1 MQFVDIFLAQLI
13 DPFRI
18 GLLVVL
24 VMTAVNTSAQTGFF
38 LPLLLGAIFVAILI
52 PTAMSDEAG
61 SSKYSLIAVGLV
73 SNAVIL
79 GVIIVLRMIAARL
92 KASGPRS

>member
-1 MQFVDIFLAQLI
+1 MQFVEIFLSQMT

-18 GLLVVL
+18 GLLIVL
-24 VMTAVNTSAQTGFF
+24 VITAVNTSAQTGFF

-52 PTAMSDEAG
+52 PTAMSDDA
-61 SSKYSLIAVGLV
+61 SNTYSLIAVGLV

-79 GVIIVLRMIAARL
+79 GIVVAVRMIAARL
-92 KASGPRS
+92 MGSRPGR

>member
-1 MQFVDIFLAQLI
+1 MQFVEIFLSQLT

-18 GLLVVL
+18 GLLIVL
-24 VMTAVNTSAQTGFF
+24 VITAINTSAQTGFF

-52 PTAMSDEAG
+52 PTAMSDEARNT
-61 SSKYSLIAVGLV
+61 YSLIAVGFV

-79 GVIIVLRMIAARL
+79 GIVLGARMIAARL
-92 KASGPRS
+92 MGSRSGR

>member
-1 MQFVDIFLAQLI
+1 MQFVEIFLSQMT

-24 VMTAVNTSAQTGFF
+24 VLTTIRTAAQTGYV
-38 LPLLLGAIFVAILI
+38 LPLISGAIFVAILI
-52 PTAMSDEAG
+52 PTAMSDEG
-61 SSKYSLIAVGLV
+61 SNKFMLIAVGLL

-79 GVIIVLRMIAARL
+79 GVILALRMIAARL
-92 KASGPRS
+92 TGSRPER